1 MNYQNILVELEDR
14 MGIIQINRP
23 EVRNA
28 LDNETLSEIDH
39 AFDSLENN
47 KQIGVIIV
55 TGTGEKSFA
64 AGADIRQLSKKQ
76 PIDALFPG
84 MSGLYRKIE
93 NSSKATIAAI
103 NGFAL
108 GGGCELALACDIR
121 IAAEDAKIGLPE
133 LSLSIIP
140 GAGGTQRLARIIGK
154 GRALDMILT
163 GEIVT
168 ASQAQ
173 EIGLVSSVVPLSEL
187 IQAAK
192 EKADKIVKKGPLA
205 IRMAKLVINRGFD
218 IDMDTALMMEKM
230 AQAIMFGSDDKNEG
244 TQAFLEKRPAL
255 FTGK

>member
-1 MNYQNILVELEDR
+1 MNYQNILVKLEDR
-14 MGIIQINRP
+14 IGIIQINRP

-28 LDNETLSEIDH
+28 LDNETLSEIDY
-39 AFDSLENN
+39 AFDSMENN
-47 KQIGVIIV
+47 KQIGVIIL
-55 TGTGEKSFA
+55 TGEGEKSFA
-64 AGADIRQLSKKQ
+64 AGADIKQLHKKQ
-76 PIDALFPG
+76 PIDALIPG

-121 IAAEDAKIGLPE
+121 IAAENAKIGLPE

-154 GRALDMILT
+154 GRAIDMILT

-168 ASQAQ
+168 ATQAQ

-187 IQAAK
+187 LQAAK

-218 IDMDTALMMEKM
+218 VDMDTALMMEKM
-230 AQAIMFGSDDKNEG
+230 AQAIMFGSEDKNEG